1 MNKKYESVFIIK
13 EDCNE
18 KDIINEIDKI
28 IEGQKAEISRKDEL
42 GLKKL
47 AYEIRKNKS
56 VYYYVVYFEITND
69 NNNPIAKIQ
78 KQINTIEEILKFI
91 IVKVDEEAEYE

>member
-13 EDCNE
+13 EDCN
-18 KDIINEIDKI
+18 KKNIISEIDKI
-28 IEGQKAEISRKDEL
+28 ITTQKAKISRTDEL

-47 AYEIRKNKS
+47 AYEIRKNKNG
-56 VYYYVVYFEITND
+56 YYYVVYFEIA
-69 NNNPIAKIQ
+69 NNNNQIVKIQ

-91 IVKVDEEAEYE
+91 IVKVD

>member
-1 MNKKYESVFIIK
+1 MNEKYESVFIIK
-13 EDCNE
+13 EDCN
-18 KDIINEIDKI
+18 KKNIISEIDKI
-28 IEGQKAEISRKDEL
+28 ITTQKAKISRTDEL

-47 AYEIRKNKS
+47 AYEIRKNKNG
-56 VYYYVVYFEITND
+56 YYYVVYFEIA
-69 NNNPIAKIQ
+69 NNNNQIVKIQ

>member
-13 EDCNE
+13 EDCN
-18 KDIINEIDKI
+18 KKNIISEIDKI
-28 IEGQKAEISRKDEL
+28 IEGQKAKISRKDEL

-56 VYYYVVYFEITND
+56 GYYYVVYFEITND

>member
-47 AYEIRKNKS
+47 SYEIRKNKS
-56 VYYYVVYFEITND
+56 GYYYVVYFEITND

>member
-1 MNKKYESVFIIK
+1 MNKKYESVFILK

-28 IEGQKAEISRKDEL
+28 IEGQNAKISRKDEL

-56 VYYYVVYFEITND
+56 GYYYVVYFEITND